1 MLLLNYCKVIFL
13 EPKLIRN
20 PRSFSD

>member
-20 PRSFSD
+20 LMKF